1 MKKYN
6 LNTVSGRA
14 SKLYDDARNGLA
26 CNQEAIAFRAAEK
39 NNATSKMWGL
49 CMALA
54 AKGLSTWSNVVDNA
68 AKQVRT
74 LVKMLGIALAGGRWS
89 QALASKDKAAVSK
102 PVCNKTVSD
111 KPGYNR
117 SGQPLRNRNGKAIGN
132 GPDGWCDLCQSHCYG
147 DCRS

>member
-1 MKKYN
+1 MKEYN

-14 SKLYDDARNGLA
+14 SKLYNDARNGLSG
-26 CNQEAIAFRAAEK
+26 QEAIAFRAAMK

-68 AKQVRT
+68 TKQVRK
-74 LVKMLGIALAGGRWS
+74 LVKVLGIALAGGRWS
-89 QALASKDKAAVSK
+89 QALASKDREASATTTPRKQSSAT
-102 PVCNKTVSD
+102 KT
-111 KPGYNR
+111 
-117 SGQPLRNRNGKAIGN
+117 GQPCAKAVGN

-147 DCRS
+147 DCRA